1 MNQEQINSF
10 IGGSAV
16 VLIVWLILSAL
27 LIFVNNQLSFPV
39 YGNELSRGLGIV
51 LFAVGL
57 VATLLIVG
65 EHFKTGRVTPV
76 AVEKPI
82 KFIATGLY
90 RYSRNPM
97 YLTILLTFFG
107 GWLVFGHLLL
117 FIYVLL
123 AIPAV
128 NLIVIYMEEPELKKI
143 FEKEYEEYLK
153 RVPRWL

>member
-1 MNQEQINSF
+1 MRQVKSF
-10 IGGSAV
+10 ILGT
-16 VLIVWLILSAL
+16 LIAFLVWMVMPAL
-27 LIFVNNQLSFPV
+27 LIFWNNQLGLPV
-39 YGNELSRGLGIV
+39 YGNSVIRILGGVI
-51 LFAVGL
+51 FMVGL
-57 VATLLIVG
+57 ISTLLIVN

-76 AVEKPI
+76 AVEKPL

-107 GWLVFGHLLL
+107 GWLFFGHLLL
-117 FIYVLL
+117 LIYVLL

-128 NLIVIYMEEPELKKI
+128 NLIVIYKEEPELKKI
-143 FEKEYEEYLK
+143 FGKEYVEYLK